1 MRIVLA
7 GAVLVSALAGPAAA
21 QHHQHGAAPAA
32 ASPYAGE
39 EARTIKSLSVNDVAE
54 LRRGGGWGLA
64 KAAELNGVPGPA
76 HLLELKDAIPLDPEQ
91 VARLEA
97 IFAEMQ
103 TAAIAEGER
112 LIAAEAALEAAF
124 RDGTVTDAAL
134 RDLLAVIEASRS
146 ALRYIHLRTHLLT
159 PELLSEAQIARYNA
173 LRGYA
178 ADPCAA
184 VPAGHDPAMWR
195 RHQGCR

>member
-1 MRIVLA
+1 MRIVLV
-7 GAVLVSALAGPAAA
+7 GAMLASALAGPAAA
-21 QHHQHGAAPAA
+21 QHHQHAPTLAPG
-32 ASPYAGE
+32 SPYAGQ
-39 EARTIKSLSVNDVAE
+39 EARAIKSLSPDDIDE

-97 IFAEMQ
+97 IFDEMR

-124 RDGTVTDAAL
+124 RDGTITEQTL
-134 RDLLAVIEASRS
+134 RDLLAAIEASRS

-178 ADPCAA
+178 AAPCAA

>member
-7 GAVLVSALAGPAAA
+7 GAMLLSALAGPAAA
-21 QHHQHGAAPAA
+21 QPHHGPAPAP
-32 ASPYAGE
+32 ASAYAGE
-39 EARTIKSLSVNDVAE
+39 EAREIKSLSPDDVAE

-76 HLLELKDAIPLDPEQ
+76 HLLELKDTIPLDAEQ
-91 VARLEA
+91 VTRLEA
-97 IFAEMQ
+97 IFDEMQ
-103 TAAIAEGER
+103 AAAIAEGER

-124 RDGTVTDAAL
+124 RDRTITEETL
-134 RDLLAVIEASRS
+134 RDLLAAIEASRS
-146 ALRYIHLRTHLLT
+146 ALRYIHLRTHLET
-159 PELLSEAQIARYNA
+159 PQLLSEAQIARYDA
-173 LRGYA
+173 LRGYK

-184 VPAGHDPAMWR
+184 VPAGHDPVMWR